1 MGVGQ
6 LLEGDLMKA
15 ERFEREKRYQ
25 VMVAIYQKMLRQG
38 VLSEEDFAQA
48 ERFLREKYQP
58 VFTAS

>member
-1 MGVGQ
+1 
-6 LLEGDLMKA
+6 MKA